1 MRFVVEMP
9 ERLAGMVKDA
19 AAAANKLPTEF
30 IRDLLRA
37 ALEGKAEPDE

>member
-37 ALEGKAEPDE
+37 ALESKGEPDA

>member
-19 AAAANKLPTEF
+19 AAAADKLPTEF

-37 ALEGKAEPDE
+37 ALESQGEPNE

>member
-37 ALEGKAEPDE
+37 AFEGKAEPDE